1 MFCNHEGKP
10 YRNKFTLFSRKDDFE
25 SSTNSGFFFEFDRIL
40 VRMGGKII
48 ECEINGD
55 GEITGDVDE
64 QAKALIEIIFE
75 DYNYLLC
82 AVEE

>member
-1 MFCNHEGKP
+1 
-10 YRNKFTLFSRKDDFE
+10 
-25 SSTNSGFFFEFDRIL
+25 
-40 VRMGGKII
+40 MGGKII

-55 GEITGDVDE
+55 GEITGDIDE

-75 DYNYLLC
+75 DYNYLLG